1 MCKPACLYAHVY
13 IEVGL
18 FKNKQKKKLHASSK
32 TILSDKFLFCYC
44 FFTVLMDESSLRYAF
59 YVLSFL
65 NHRFLIFCVSL
76 NIRNISWS
84 YSCVERVLWNVNYS
98 LISVHVWYSR
108 HTDEGR
114 VAAIEEGAV
123 EHLQDEGEVL
133 KRQVWG
139 GGTNGKQ
146 QALQGRQEER
156 KHRRPQV
163 HLLLALPYKHNN
175 DWSVHVALYESAASL
190 RVSLQMR
197 LKIKVDKSL
206 YTVCKFPFFSP
217 IISLK

>member
-1 MCKPACLYAHVY
+1 MHVY
-13 IEVGL
+13 IEAGL
-18 FKNKQKKKLHASSK
+18 FKIKQKNNYMPHQKQF
-32 TILSDKFLFCYC
+32 FLISFFCYC

-84 YSCVERVLWNVNYS
+84 YSCVERVLWNINYS

-175 DWSVHVALYESAASL
+175 DL
-190 RVSLQMR
+190 R
-197 LKIKVDKSL
+197 LKCACRSL
-206 YTVCKFPFFSP
+206 WIGSQPEGLSSDETED
-217 IISLK
+217 

>member
-1 MCKPACLYAHVY
+1 
-13 IEVGL
+13 
-18 FKNKQKKKLHASSK
+18 
-32 TILSDKFLFCYC
+32 
-44 FFTVLMDESSLRYAF
+44 MDESSLRYVF

-76 NIRNISWS
+76 NIRNISLS

-163 HLLLALPYKHNN
+163 HLLFALPYKHNN
-175 DWSVHVALYESAASL
+175 DWSVHVALYESGASL

>member
-1 MCKPACLYAHVY
+1 M
-13 IEVGL
+13 
-18 FKNKQKKKLHASSK
+18 
-32 TILSDKFLFCYC
+32 
-44 FFTVLMDESSLRYAF
+44 F

-76 NIRNISWS
+76 NIRNISWR
-84 YSCVERVLWNVNYS
+84 YSCVERVLWNINYS

-175 DWSVHVALYESAASL
+175 DL
-190 RVSLQMR
+190 R
-197 LKIKVDKSL
+197 LKSACRSLWICSQPEGLRLFRWDWRLKWTKLCRLCSQSSQTNLYILYASFLSSPLSLVWNKVKLKQNFKQGIKRLV
-206 YTVCKFPFFSP
+206 
-217 IISLK
+217 

>member
-13 IEVGL
+13 IEAGL
-18 FKNKQKKKLHASSK
+18 FKNKQKIITCLIKNNSFWQVSL
-32 TILSDKFLFCYC
+32 LLLFFHC
-44 FFTVLMDESSLRYAF
+44 FDGWVITKICVF
-59 YVLSFL
+59 FL

-84 YSCVERVLWNVNYS
+84 YSCVERVLWNINYS

-175 DWSVHVALYESAASL
+175 DWSVHVALYESGASL

>member
-1 MCKPACLYAHVY
+1 MPHQ
-13 IEVGL
+13 
-18 FKNKQKKKLHASSK
+18 KQF
-32 TILSDKFLFCYC
+32 FLISFFCYC
-44 FFTVLMDESSLRYAF
+44 FFTVLMDESSLRYEF

-84 YSCVERVLWNVNYS
+84 YSWVERVLWNINYS

-175 DWSVHVALYESAASL
+175 DL
-190 RVSLQMR
+190 R
-197 LKIKVDKSL
+197 LKCACCSL
-206 YTVCKFPFFSP
+206 WIGSQPEGLSSDETED
-217 IISLK
+217 